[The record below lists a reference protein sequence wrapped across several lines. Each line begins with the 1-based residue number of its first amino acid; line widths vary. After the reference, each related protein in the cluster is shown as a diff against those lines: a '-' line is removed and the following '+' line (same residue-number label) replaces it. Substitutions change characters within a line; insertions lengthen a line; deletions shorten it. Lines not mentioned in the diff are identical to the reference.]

1 MPAKLEVA
9 YDDEVNVICN
19 AGYELVI
26 PSKTSWKTIFNSS
39 KSYLVYLSSGGNVT
53 VTCAAVNC
61 SCTASGVPLT
71 HSPWNKS
78 CDCDCS
84 PVTLYQQMPYCDD
97 TCTVRLNTLSCR
109 AKTCKY
115 TTNITTSNIDL
126 KGVHPSNLTTTY
138 PNQITLACKEG
149 FVSTQNCR
157 NEFAPKCQA
166 SGTFSVQ
173 EGPCVRAECGPPYD
187 AFLNIVE
194 NDVAVQGSEFNK
206 TVRIQC
212 NDGYV
217 VSPPGCSEDAL
228 SFNTRCGSS
237 KCKPP
242 QGGTCGGC
250 AWESQ
255 CTCTK
260 VTCPPFEPPPNT
272 LIDDKT
278 YSSETVLV
286 MGNKL
291 KLRCMPG
298 FQIVDTA
305 KCEKTATLEC
315 DVTGNFSLD
324 GLKEKFPGCE
334 PIRCH
339 HNPANFKDWESEDS
353 VVAYKETLSTI
364 ELETIG
370 PTLIGDTVIAKCR
383 ESKGYRP
390 AGLSVMATCTESC
403 FLQDLPMCRIQKC
416 DAYMPMSLKGMVNNP
431 EFASRERKKLGDSF
445 TVNCM
450 DGFYADDL
458 SVLPGLGA
466 LGSVRVLAFALFDVP
481 DPTKSQV
488 FAMEGLYS
496 SVSISVPPGAWPP
509 ELTTGPSAAVFTPP
523 EDRRRS
529 ASQSVLG
536 AFVSFGPPGVNF
548 TAPIV
553 ISCPFNLTGIDE
565 GNLEIRV
572 HKYDTALKTFHP
584 LPYPVRLSGRRN
596 SAVDKERGAVEATVS
611 SFDPPYVALANRIPV
626 APAPPPADVVI
637 VARDNSAPPADEEP
651 ETKVSLWFLVLGFA
665 IGGGLVLCCGSVYII
680 YHLKLCTKT
689 EKTEPLLEEAN
700 SKANTEKNRKNPDE
714 DAVQVNKIEVEEDTT
729 VQADLIVIGKN
740 GEVET
745 VEPAEQVEPAEPAD
759 AANDTEMTPAA
770 KLRDKSTVEVA
781 I

>member
-9 YDDEVNVICN
+9 YGDEVNVTCN

-26 PSKTSWKTIFNSS
+26 PSNTSWETIFNSS

-78 CDCDCS
+78 CGCDCS

-166 SGTFSVQ
+166 SGTFSAQ

-194 NDVAVQGSEFNK
+194 NDVAVHGSEFNK

-217 VSPPGCSEDAL
+217 VLPPGCSEDAL

-250 AWESQ
+250 AWEPQ

-260 VTCPPFEPPPNT
+260 VTCPPFEPPPHT

-278 YSSETVLV
+278 YSSQTVLV

-298 FQIVDTA
+298 FQIVDTT
-305 KCEKTATLEC
+305 KCEKSSLAASPSDATTILQ
-315 DVTGNFSLD
+315 T
-324 GLKEKFPGCE
+324 LKIGKVK
-334 PIRCH
+334 IL
-339 HNPANFKDWESEDS
+339 
-353 VVAYKETLSTI
+353 LS
-364 ELETIG
+364 
-370 PTLIGDTVIAKCR
+370 PT
-383 ESKGYRP
+383 
-390 AGLSVMATCTESC
+390 
-403 FLQDLPMCRIQKC
+403 
-416 DAYMPMSLKGMVNNP
+416 
-431 EFASRERKKLGDSF
+431 
-445 TVNCM
+445 
-450 DGFYADDL
+450 
-458 SVLPGLGA
+458 
-466 LGSVRVLAFALFDVP
+466 
-481 DPTKSQV
+481 
-488 FAMEGLYS
+488 
-496 SVSISVPPGAWPP
+496 
-509 ELTTGPSAAVFTPP
+509 
-523 EDRRRS
+523 RRRS
-529 ASQSVLG
+529 
-536 AFVSFGPPGVNF
+536 
-548 TAPIV
+548 
-553 ISCPFNLTGIDE
+553 
-565 GNLEIRV
+565 
-572 HKYDTALKTFHP
+572 
-584 LPYPVRLSGRRN
+584 VRLSLKR
-596 SAVDKERGAVEATVS
+596 
-611 SFDPPYVALANRIPV
+611 
-626 APAPPPADVVI
+626 
-637 VARDNSAPPADEEP
+637 
-651 ETKVSLWFLVLGFA
+651 KVR
-665 IGGGLVLCCGSVYII
+665 
-680 YHLKLCTKT
+680 H
-689 EKTEPLLEEAN
+689 
-700 SKANTEKNRKNPDE
+700 
-714 DAVQVNKIEVEEDTT
+714 
-729 VQADLIVIGKN
+729 
-740 GEVET
+740 
-745 VEPAEQVEPAEPAD
+745 
-759 AANDTEMTPAA
+759 
-770 KLRDKSTVEVA
+770 
-781 I
+781 